1 MTLKTAQAFAAA
13 TSSDRRADVHGM
25 AIKPLDVPGPKL
37 TEGHNGETAVDFVL
51 ADFETFFTGDLDEY
65 AAFTDG
71 SGRSLFPS
79 FAVDVAVASCSGTS
93 SRGLLLS
100 FVRKGSSNP
109 VVILTTPNSRHHRF
123 EPNGSRPI
131 FQTAIYATGNAQNM
145 NLPCPVRPSAT
156 ITPSCR
162 SPMRSS
168 TTAGPSSS
176 GAKRCEAGD
185 KIDNGTHRPAKPAAI
200 SIQPPMFWRPFCFVK
215 S

>member
-1 MTLKTAQAFAAA
+1 
-13 TSSDRRADVHGM
+13 M

-131 FQTAIYATGNAQNM
+131 FQCGVENYLSLSGIKRG
-145 NLPCPVRPSAT
+145 CGRRVRRRFGARAEVSGRR
-156 ITPSCR
+156 CR
-162 SPMRSS
+162 
-168 TTAGPSSS
+168 TTC
-176 GAKRCEAGD
+176 REA
-185 KIDNGTHRPAKPAAI
+185 
-200 SIQPPMFWRPFCFVK
+200 
-215 S
+215 